1 MTMLAEQCDVVVGV
15 DTHRDTHTAAFVDRL
30 GGVGDTLVITAD
42 QRGYR
47 SLLAAGERR
56 AARRVWAVEGTGSYG
71 AGLTRFLHAAGEHV
85 VEVERPVRS
94 VRRNGKTDALDA
106 VRAARDVLA
115 REQQIE
121 PREHGDREA
130 IRVLLAT
137 RQGADVARTQAINQ
151 LRALVV
157 TAPELLRARLGG
169 LPAGAL
175 LRRCAALRTGVAMS
189 AEHEA
194 TVVALRACA
203 RRALACG
210 LEADELE
217 RRLLVLVR
225 QVAPALL
232 DEPGVGPISAAAIV
246 LAWSHHGRIR
256 NDAAFAQLA
265 GVAPIPASSG
275 QTVRHRLNRGGD
287 RQLNRAL
294 HTIVLAR
301 VTCHAETRAYVER
314 RRAEGKTNR
323 EIRRCLKRYVARR
336 VYKVL
341 EHNP

>member
-30 GGVGDTLVITAD
+30 GGVGDSVVIDANP
-42 QRGYR
+42 RGYR
-47 SLLAAGERR
+47 ALLAAGERR
-56 AARRVWAVEGTGSYG
+56 GGRRVWAVEGTGSYG
-71 AGLTRFLHAAGEHV
+71 AGLTRFLLAAGERV
-85 VEVERPVRS
+85 VEVERPARLA
-94 VRRNGKTDALDA
+94 RRNGKTDALDA

-115 REQQIE
+115 RDRQVE
-121 PREHGDREA
+121 PRQHGDRAA
-130 IRVLLAT
+130 IRVLLTT
-137 RQGADVARTQAINQ
+137 RQGAVVARTQAINQ

-157 TAPELLRARLGG
+157 TAPEPLRARLAALSG
-169 LPAGAL
+169 AAL
-175 LRRCAALRTGVAMS
+175 LRRCVVLRTRPEMTL
-189 AEHEA
+189 EHEA

-203 RRALACG
+203 HRARACG

-217 RRLLVLVR
+217 RRLLALLR
-225 QVAPALL
+225 DVAPALL
-232 DEPGVGPISAAAIV
+232 AEPGVGPISAAAIV

-301 VTCHAETRAYVER
+301 LACHDETRVYAER
-314 RRAEGKTNR
+314 RRAEGKTPR
-323 EIRRCLKRYVARR
+323 EIRRCLKRHLARR
-336 VYKVL
+336 IYKVL

>member
-1 MTMLAEQCDVVVGV
+1 MTMLAEQCEVVVGV

-42 QRGYR
+42 TRGYR
-47 SLLAAGERR
+47 TLLTASERQ

-71 AGLTRFLHAAGEHV
+71 AGLTRFLRAAGEHV

-94 VRRNGKTDALDA
+94 ARRNGKTDALDA

-115 REQQIE
+115 REQQVE

-137 RQGADVARTQAINQ
+137 RQGAVVARTQAINQ

-157 TAPELLRARLGG
+157 TAPEPLRARLTG
-169 LPAGAL
+169 LAAGAL
-175 LRRCAALRTGVAMS
+175 LGRCARMRTSAAMT

-203 RRALACG
+203 RRAQACG

-287 RQLNRAL
+287 RQLNRAF

-301 VTCHAETRAYVER
+301 ATCHAETRAYVER

>member
-30 GGVGDTLVITAD
+30 GGVGDTLVIDANP
-42 QRGYR
+42 RGYLA
-47 SLLAAGERR
+47 LLAAGERQAGTR
-56 AARRVWAVEGTGSYG
+56 AWAVEGTGSYG
-71 AGLTRFLHAAGEHV
+71 AGLTRFLRAAGEQV

-94 VRRNGKTDALDA
+94 ARRNGKTDVLDA

-115 REQQIE
+115 RERQIE

-137 RQGADVARTQAINQ
+137 RQGAVVARTQAINQ

-157 TAPELLRARLGG
+157 TAPEPLRTRLAG
-169 LPAGAL
+169 LSATAL
-175 LRRCAALRTGVAMS
+175 LGRCARLRTGAAMT

-203 RRALACG
+203 RRAQACG

-217 RRLLVLVR
+217 RRLLTLVR
-225 QVAPALL
+225 QVAPVLL
-232 DEPGVGPISAAAIV
+232 AEPGVGPISAAAIV

-256 NDAAFAQLA
+256 NDATFAQLA

-323 EIRRCLKRYVARR
+323 EIRRCLKRYLARR
-336 VYKVL
+336 VCKVL

>member
-1 MTMLAEQCDVVVGV
+1 VTMLAEHCDVVVGV

-42 QRGYR
+42 RRGYR
-47 SLLAAGERR
+47 TLLAASERQ
-56 AARRVWAVEGTGSYG
+56 APRRVWAVEGTGSYG
-71 AGLTRFLHAAGEHV
+71 AGLTRFLRAAGEEV

-94 VRRNGKTDALDA
+94 ARRIGKSDALDA

-121 PREHGDREA
+121 PRAHGDREA

-137 RQGADVARTQAINQ
+137 RQGAVVARTQAINQ

-157 TAPELLRARLGG
+157 TAPEPLRSRLTG

-175 LRRCAALRTGVAMS
+175 LDRCARMRTSASMT

-203 RRALACG
+203 RRAQACG

-225 QVAPALL
+225 TVAPALL
-232 DEPGVGPISAAAIV
+232 DEPGIGPISAAAIV

-314 RRAEGKTNR
+314 RRAEGKTPR

>member
-1 MTMLAEQCDVVVGV
+1 MPPAS
-15 DTHRDTHTAAFVDRL
+15 
-30 GGVGDTLVITAD
+30 
-42 QRGYR
+42 R
-47 SLLAAGERR
+47 SSR
-56 AARRVWAVEGTGSYG
+56 SN
-71 AGLTRFLHAAGEHV
+71 
-85 VEVERPVRS
+85 VRS
-94 VRRNGKTDALDA
+94 VPARRNGKTDAVDA

-137 RQGADVARTQAINQ
+137 RQGAVVARTQAINQ

-157 TAPELLRARLGG
+157 TAPEPLRARLDRPVGRCV
-169 LPAGAL
+169 A
-175 LRRCAALRTGVAMS
+175 RRCARMRTGAAMT

-203 RRALACG
+203 RRAQACG